1 MNSDIKINIEDVY
14 EAELNLKGIIN
25 STPLEYNERL
35 SNFFDAKIYLKREDL
50 QPVRSYKIRGAYNKI
65 SSLTNEQR
73 ENGIVAASAGNHAQG
88 VALACKKLKIKG
100 VIFMPVTTPT
110 QKIVQVQM
118 HGTTFVDVRL
128 VGDTFDEAFEASM
141 KYSKEKN
148 MEFVHPFDDLK
159 IIAGQATVG
168 LEIVRQV
175 DQDIDI
181 VFAPLGGG
189 GLISGVGSVLRE
201 ISPKTKIIAV
211 EPENATSMKEAV
223 ENGHPITL
231 DHIDTFV
238 DGAAVKRVG
247 DITYSICSSLVSEY
261 TSVPV
266 GRICTSI
273 LEMYN
278 RDGIITEPA
287 GVLSVSALYDY
298 KTEIKGK
305 TVVCIISGGN
315 NDITRMEDIKER
327 SLMYEGLKHYFLV
340 TFPQRAGA
348 LKEFLLNVLGEND
361 DITFFEYSKKTSR
374 STGPAVVGIQLKNKE
389 DFEPLV
395 ERMKE
400 KDFLGDYLNHK
411 PEFFSILI

>member
-1 MNSDIKINIEDVY
+1 MNSDTKINIEDVY